1 VKIAVL
7 SDIHGN
13 IGALDAVLEDARSRG
28 VDRIVNLGDIL
39 SGALFPRETAERL
52 MPLDLPTIRGNH
64 ERQVTDQPYE
74 RMEPSDRYA
83 ADTLTPEQLSW
94 IAALP
99 ATMRLEPDVLM
110 VHGTPDSDLGYFLDT
125 VEPAGARAATPDEV
139 SERAGGAQAALNLCG
154 HTHVPRV
161 MRLPDGRLVANPG
174 SVGLPA
180 YSARHPWPHKAE
192 TGTPHARY
200 AVVTRRAEGWT
211 AELLA
216 VAYDWESAARTADTN
231 GRPEWSHALLTGRA
245 T

>member
-1 VKIAVL
+1 ML

-13 IGALDAVLEDARSRG
+13 IAALDAVLADARERG

-52 MPLDLPTIRGNH
+52 MPMDLPTIRGNH

-74 RMEPSDRYA
+74 RMEPSDRHA
-83 ADTLTPEQLSW
+83 ADRLTPAQVEWL
-94 IAALP
+94 AGLP
-99 ATMRLEPDVLM
+99 TTLRLEPDVLM
-110 VHGTPDSDLGYFLDT
+110 VHGTPDSDLGYFLET
-125 VEPAGARAATPDEV
+125 VEPEGARAATLQEAA
-139 SERAGGAQAALNLCG
+139 ERAGEAQAALILCG

-161 MRLPDGRLVANPG
+161 MRLADGRLIVNPG

-180 YSARHPWPHKAE
+180 YAARHPWPHKVE

-200 AVVTRRAEGWT
+200 AVAAREAGGWS

-216 VAYDWESAARTADTN
+216 VAYDHESAARTALAN
-231 GRPEWSHALLTGRA
+231 GRPEWAHALRTGRA
-245 T
+245 E